1 MILIILL
8 WLVPLGL
15 MPIVAHDRGQDW
27 RWAPLWSFIGGW
39 IGGGFALLLLRKGR
53 LPASGEEL
61 EIAQI
66 AARRKA
72 EEAERLRIIM
82 SGSRK
87 ESRLKIAEEKDVYH
101 LDR

>member
-1 MILIILL
+1 MLL
-8 WLVPLGL
+8 SGQAKQSRLHCLTALALPLRATPVP
-15 MPIVAHDRGQDW
+15 VFA
-27 RWAPLWSFIGGW
+27 
-39 IGGGFALLLLRKGR
+39 GGFALLLLRKGR